1 MSADSPEI
9 EIGAVDGALYV
20 GLRGRATQR
29 TCPTVDRL
37 VSDYLSTQP
46 SNPRVAIDLLGCE
59 WVDSTFAGWLL
70 GMQKRLQRVAG
81 ARLELANCGERC
93 RASLRKM
100 QLGELFS
107 LVDADRPEECRA
119 IPCGTT
125 DRPTKDDVRL
135 MIAAHE
141 ALASVNADNAR
152 VFAPIVQILQ
162 QQLQRM

>member
-1 MSADSPEI
+1 MGADSPEI
-9 EIGAVDGALYV
+9 EIGALDGALYV
-20 GLRGRATQR
+20 GLGGRATQR

-37 VSDYLSTQP
+37 VNDYLATQP
-46 SNPRVAIDLLGCE
+46 GAPRVVIDLLGCE

-70 GMQKRLQRVAG
+70 AMQKRFQRVPG

-107 LVDADRPEECRA
+107 LVDADPPEACRPIHCS
-119 IPCGTT
+119 TT
-125 DRPTKDDVRL
+125 DRPTKNDVQL

-141 ALASVNADNAR
+141 ALASVSADNAR